1 MGPRESLNRYID
13 SCRLRGFVW
22 GAHDCL
28 TFTNGAFKAMYG
40 TGWADDWL
48 GEYAEDGKFIGRTK
62 LKKKFKRNS
71 IIPAIDERLQRIQFV
86 PPLGA
91 LVASDLEKKFSIG
104 LALGMSLGS
113 KAVYL
118 DENDIIF
125 RSLDTVK
132 YSWIFPNEA

>member
-40 TGWADDWL
+40 SGWADDWL

-62 LKKKFKRNS
+62 LKKNLNETASFQPLMNDCKELNLF
-71 IIPAIDERLQRIQFV
+71 PLWVRLLLRI
-86 PPLGA
+86 
-91 LVASDLEKKFSIG
+91 
-104 LALGMSLGS
+104 
-113 KAVYL
+113 
-118 DENDIIF
+118 
-125 RSLDTVK
+125 
-132 YSWIFPNEA
+132 